1 MLDTLLT
8 RRNLIL
14 AEVACAVGLGAAS
27 WLLLGPLWA
36 IAGVLAGPFVP
47 PVAFVIAYL
56 VGTVFLMPQPVTLI
70 AMGRPEDALRRLRRE
85 EVSARGLARA
95 WPGQFR
101 EVLAYHLVV
110 KSDAL
115 HALHRDRQAL
125 SSADEGVASYQTLAA
140 DKPAKYASYLSR
152 AIDTRSRALG
162 GLGRQAEAI
171 AAIETAIRMFR
182 NLAIAEPD
190 EYLPVLAEALT
201 CMAKWLADIDNDAE
215 ALTAARESTDIYW
228 QLPGPEL
235 PTYAASAALL
245 AGRLL
250 CRQSRYREAA
260 TLLARGW
267 NLASSKQQHDA
278 LSTATPALKTAYHA
292 NPDDFTA
299 VWHAETGSKPPDW
312 LTA

>member
-1 MLDTLLT
+1 MLDVLLT

-14 AEVACAVGLGAAS
+14 ASSACAVALGAAA

-36 IAGVLAGPFVP
+36 IAGVLAGLFVP
-47 PVAFVIAYL
+47 PVVYG
-56 VGTVFLMPQPVTLI
+56 VGTTYFSPSPAALL
-70 AMGRPEDALRRLRRE
+70 AKGRPEDALSLIQRE
-85 EVSARGLARA
+85 EASSRRTARA

-101 EVLAYHLVV
+101 EMLAYNLIV

-125 SSADEGVASYQTLAA
+125 GSADEGVAIYQALAS
-140 DKPAKYASYLSR
+140 DKPAKYSPYLSR
-152 AIDTRSRALG
+152 AIDTRSRALA

-182 NLAIAEPD
+182 SLAVDEPD

-201 CMAKWLADIDNDAE
+201 CMAEWLADIDNDAD
-215 ALTAARESTDIYW
+215 ALTAAREATSIYW
-228 QLPGPEL
+228 HKLPGPEL
-235 PTYAASAALL
+235 PVYAARAALL

-250 CRQSRYREAA
+250 CRQARYHEAA
-260 TLLARGW
+260 SLLARGW
-267 NLASSKQQHDA
+267 NLATSQQQRYA
-278 LSTATPALKTAYHA
+278 LSTAAPALKTVYHV
-292 NPDDFTA
+292 NPDDFTT

-312 LTA
+312 LTS